1 MQTIQTSPIIER
13 LKNLYFLP
21 GEIALLKDDINKLQ
35 GIGDPPVCEET
46 ITIET
51 QRLNRCVEEMHALTN
66 LIDGVDD
73 LMLRQVLT
81 LRFAA
86 GHDWPRVALELG
98 GNPATYRK
106 MVYRWAQKMEVNKY
120 A

>member
-1 MQTIQTSPIIER
+1 MPTIQTSPIIER
-13 LKNLYFLP
+13 LKNLYYLP

-35 GIGDPPVCEET
+35 GIGAPVCEET

-51 QRLNRCVEEMHALTN
+51 QRLNRCVKEMHTLTN

-73 LMLRQVLT
+73 LILRQALT

-86 GHDWPRVALELG
+86 GHDCPRVALELG